1 MVDGKPR
8 LYGVGVKALR
18 LQVVAAVAGTELDV
32 PPFTE
37 GLTNQT
43 PAYLALNAAGAFP
56 LLVTPDGAAHAAAAP
71 ALTALLGGGAA
82 AAKWAEWCAA
92 ADAFIPGW
100 IDGLLGLGSYDEAAA
115 ASAASGFRSHLN
127 VLESALAASRFA
139 TLGAGA
145 ATDAAV
151 AMSLFPAYLAVFD
164 EKLRADVPKTAAF
177 LAAVYGSPA
186 VQAALGGVA
195 VAPPAAALQAGAAG
209 ASPLAA
215 FEAVLTQPWSGA
227 RTRAAF
233 NEFFETKGHT
243 YWASSSVVPHN
254 DPTLLF
260 TNAGM
265 NQFKPVFLGTV
276 DPNSDM
282 GKIKRACNSQKCIRA
297 GGKHND
303 LDDVGK
309 DVYHHTFFEMLG
321 NWSFGDY
328 FKEEAISWAW
338 ELLTKWYNLPPE
350 RLYAT
355 YFRGDPSQG
364 LPADDEAR
372 EIWLR
377 FLPES
382 RVLPYGNKENFW
394 EMGDQGPCGPCTEI
408 HFDRIGGRDAADL
421 VNADDPN
428 VLEIWNNVFIQF
440 NREPDGSLKTLPAKH
455 VDTGMG
461 LERITSVLQGKMSNY
476 ATDLFGPIFDAIQQV
491 TGARTYTDKIGKED
505 ADGVDMAYRVVADH
519 IRTLSFS
526 IADGARPGNE
536 GRDYVLRRILRRA
549 VRYGRETLGAKEGF
563 FAGLVDVVVAH
574 FGGFFPE
581 LVRQRDTIFSVL
593 REEEA
598 AFSRTLVKGIERFKK
613 AAAAATDSK
622 IPGTEAFVLWDTYG
636 FPVDLTQLMAEE
648 RGMSVD
654 MPGYEAALNEAREKS
669 RQGGK
674 KTAGVGIKFEA
685 EATGWLQAKGVPL
698 TNDAPKYGSSDVP
711 AKVLAILTPSGFVQ
725 SSAEA
730 VDADGP
736 VGLVLDTTSFYAES
750 GGQIGDTGVVRG
762 PEGAALVVS
771 DCQVAAG
778 FVLHVGET
786 AVAPFR
792 VGDEVTVSVDYER
805 RGLIKPNHTFT
816 HVLNYA
822 LKTTLG
828 DHVDQKGSIVLPDK
842 LRFDFSNAGPVEA
855 AQLAAVEKICRE
867 AVAAAMPVY
876 GGEVPLAQARNING
890 LRAVFGEVY
899 PDPVRV
905 VSIGRAVE
913 ELLSDPKADANAAY
927 SIEFC
932 GGTHLCNTAEA
943 EAFALLSEEGIAKGV
958 RRIVAVTRGDA
969 VRAIEAAA
977 ALKAELAGI
986 AALPDEQLEKACKAF
1001 KETVDAAVIPAV
1013 DKASLRDELA
1023 VLGRRVV
1030 EFQKAA
1036 AAANKALAAE
1046 RAVAAADAAVSEG
1059 KAFVIGR
1066 LDVGLDTKAVGEA
1079 CCAISAKH
1087 PTLASLFVSVDAE
1100 KGKALAYAAVPDS
1113 MTDRLKANEWVSAAL
1128 GPLGGKGGGKA
1139 NSAQGQGP
1147 NVDKAEEAL
1156 AAATAFVAAK
1166 LQ

>member
-1 MVDGKPR
+1 MVDAKPR

-18 LQVVAAVAGTELDV
+18 LQLDV

-43 PAYLALNAAGAFP
+43 PAYLALNAEGAFP
-56 LLVTPDGAAHAAAAP
+56 LLVSGNGAAHASAAP
-71 ALTALLGGGAA
+71 ALKELLGSSAA
-82 AAKWAEWCAA
+82 AAKWAEWSAA
-92 ADAFIPGW
+92 TDGFMSGW
-100 IDGLLGLGSYDEAAA
+100 IDGLLGVAEANEAAA
-115 ASAASGFRSHLN
+115 ASAASGFRVHLAA
-127 VLESALAASRFA
+127 LESALCSSRFA
-139 TLGAGA
+139 TLGGGA
-145 ATDAAV
+145 AVDAAV
-151 AMSLFPAYLAVFD
+151 AMSLFAFYLTVFD
-164 EKLRADVPKTAAF
+164 EKLRAEVPKTAAF
-177 LAAVYGSPA
+177 LAT
-186 VQAALGGVA
+186 
-195 VAPPAAALQAGAAG
+195 
-209 ASPLAA
+209 
-215 FEAVLTQPWSGA
+215 AVLTQPWSGA

-233 NEFFETKGHT
+233 NEFFETKAHT

-265 NQFKPVFLGTV
+265 NQASDQSQGQANWQHHHAYLPHSWFKPVFLGTV

-282 GKIKRACNSQKCIRA
+282 GKLKRACNSQKCIRA

-338 ELLTKWYNLPPE
+338 ELLTKWYKLPAD

-355 YFRGDPSQG
+355 YFRGDPGQG

-440 NREPDGSLKTLPAKH
+440 NREPDGTLKTLPAKH

-563 FAGLVDVVVAH
+563 FAGLVDVVVAN

-581 LVRQRDTIFSVL
+581 LVKQRDTIYSVL

-613 AAAAATDSK
+613 AASAATDNK
-622 IPGTEAFVLWDTYG
+622 IPGYEAFVLWDTYG

-648 RGMSVD
+648 RGMTVD
-654 MPGYEAALNEAREKS
+654 MPAYEAALNEAREKS

-674 KTAGVGIKFEA
+674 KAAGAGIKFEA
-685 EATGWLQAKGVPL
+685 EATGWLQSNGVPL
-698 TNDAPKYGSSDVP
+698 TNDAPKYGSSDVS
-711 AKVLAILTPSGFVQ
+711 AKVLAILTPGGFVA
-725 SSAEA
+725 STSEA
-730 VDADGP
+730 ADQDGP

-750 GGQIGDTGVVRG
+750 GGQIGDTGAIRG

-778 FVLHVGET
+778 FVLHVGE
-786 AVAPFR
+786 ASVAPFR

-805 RGLIKPNHTFT
+805 RSLIKPNHTFT
-816 HVLNYA
+816 HVLNFA
-822 LKTTLG
+822 LKSTLG

-855 AQLAAVEKICRE
+855 NQLAAVEKICRE
-867 AVAAAMPVY
+867 AVAAAMPVHS
-876 GGEVPLAQARNING
+876 GEVPLAQARSING

-913 ELLSDPKADANAAY
+913 ELLADPKDAANAAF

-932 GGTHLCNTAEA
+932 GGTHLSNTSEA
-943 EAFALLSEEGIAKGV
+943 EAFALLSEEGIAKGI

-977 ALKAELAGI
+977 DLKAELASI
-986 AALPDEQLEKACKAF
+986 ATLPEDQLEKACKGF
-1001 KETVDAAVIPAV
+1001 KESVDAAVIPAV
-1013 DKASLRDELA
+1013 DKAALRDELA
-1023 VLGRRVV
+1023 VLGRRVI

-1046 RAVAAADAAVSEG
+1046 RAVAAADAAVAAG
-1059 KAFVIGR
+1059 KSFVIGR
-1066 LDVGLDTKAVGEA
+1066 LDVGLDTRAVGEA
-1079 CCAISAKH
+1079 CSAIIAKH
-1087 PTLASLFVSVDAE
+1087 STLAALFVSVDAE

-1113 MTDRLKANEWVSAAL
+1113 VTDRLKANEWVSTAL

-1139 NSAQGQGP
+1139 NNAQGQGA
-1147 NVDKAEEAL
+1147 NVEKVDEAL
-1156 AAATAFVAAK
+1156 GAATAFAESK